1 MYIPA
6 RFRIDDP
13 DKLHAFIR
21 ENSFATVI
29 SRDGGGAPFASH
41 LPLLLRDGEDGGSVL
56 LGHMARA
63 NPQWKQFSASE
74 EILAVFHGPHGYIS
88 PSWYASEPV
97 VPTWNY
103 TAVHAYGIPR
113 IVESGDRLAE
123 IVDETVTEYESG
135 FEQPWKAD
143 LPEEFRQNM
152 MKAIVGFEIPIARL
166 EGKFKLGQNRYEVD
180 VLGACA
186 GLEAGGSDA
195 DAALAKLMKKVNG
208 LD

>member
-1 MYIPA
+1 MYLPPA
-6 RFRIDDP
+6 FEIKDRDAM
-13 DKLHAFIR
+13 HAIIR
-21 ENSFATVI
+21 ENNFGALFNQV
-29 SRDGGGAPFASH
+29 DGAPFATH
-41 LPLLLRDGEDGGSVL
+41 LPFMIEGDFLVA
-56 LGHMARA
+56 HMARA